1 VLFCSAVSSSI
12 SETGRAVRDATEQF
26 LVGDASALADELTEA
41 LLAVSAHVAAFSRR
55 VPAHGPLARD
65 LRAID
70 EAFAQSVAVARRL
83 SVAIRTHRDPGAY
96 ADVARIARDL
106 GRHLVPAM
114 PGGLALT
121 IVCPTGPVL
130 VAVPPP
136 DVRRVLSLVVRR
148 LLEGLADRPGE
159 LTLEVGEVRSRPTP
173 PADVRVQIGHRHLRP
188 GVAADAA
195 EDVRANVNAAGGSV
209 EPCARPGGGAA
220 VVLLLPS
227 A

>member
-1 VLFCSAVSSSI
+1 VSSSI
-12 SETGRAVRDATEQF
+12 SGTGRAVRDATEQF

-41 LLAVSAHVAAFSRR
+41 LLAVSAHVAAFSKR
-55 VPAHGPLARD
+55 VPAQGPLARD

-70 EAFAQSVAVARRL
+70 EAFAQSVALARRL

-114 PGGLALT
+114 PEGVAFT
-121 IVCPTGPVL
+121 IVCPTGPML

-136 DVRRVLSLVVRR
+136 DVRRVLSVVVRR
-148 LLEGLADRPGE
+148 LLEGLADRSGE
-159 LTLEVGEVRSRPTP
+159 LTLEVAEVRGGPTS

-195 EDVRANVNAAGGSV
+195 EDVRASVNATGGSV